1 MEILYI
7 IITSV
12 CSLIVLFLL
21 AKLMGNRQMS
31 QMSMFD
37 YITGIT
43 IGSIAAEFATN
54 LEEFEKPLTAM
65 IVYGL
70 VASCISML
78 TCKSLALRKFFSGK
92 PVILYENGK
101 IYEKNL
107 GAAKM
112 DINEFLTQ
120 CRVAGYFDLSQLQSA
135 VLETNGQVSFL
146 PLETERPVTP
156 KDLNMELP
164 PKAPCV
170 NIMIDGNVLPE
181 NLKAT
186 GNDDVWLK
194 NQLAAQHVRQA
205 DVFFATCDTQNVLT
219 VYKRTGEKVEREI
232 FE

>member
-1 MEILYI
+1 
-7 IITSV
+7 
-12 CSLIVLFLL
+12 
-21 AKLMGNRQMS
+21 
-31 QMSMFD
+31 MFD

-43 IGSIAAEFATN
+43 IGSIAAELATN
-54 LEEFEKPLTAM
+54 LEEFEKPLIAM

-70 VASCISML
+70 VACCISIV

-92 PVILYENGK
+92 PVVLYENGK
-101 IYEKNL
+101 LYEKNL

-120 CRVAGYFDLSQLQSA
+120 CRVAGYFDLAQLQTA

-146 PLETERPVTP
+146 PLEAERPATP
-156 KDLNMELP
+156 KDLNMDLP
-164 PKAPCV
+164 VKTPTV
-170 NIMIDGNVLPE
+170 SIIIDGHVLPE

-194 NQLAAQHVRQA
+194 HQLEAQHARQA
-205 DVFFATCDTQNVLT
+205 DVFFATCDTQNTLT
-219 VYKRTGEKVEREI
+219 LYRRTGEKVEREI